1 MRLLLVLMI
10 VFAATAPGARAQEL
24 SETLSEVGEGYAR
37 GYLAPLMDAVG
48 ANFNA
53 GLVPAA
59 QIGTV
64 GGEFNVYVGLKVFGA
79 FVPESGTTFTT
90 TYTGNVPL
98 TRRLGNQS
106 ITLDVPAV
114 FTVEEAPT
122 FFGDSDPGAMV
133 VHAEQDTS
141 FYYLGLN
148 LPVSFDTTYTLEGI
162 GGLWSTT
169 VAPFVV
175 PEVVLG
181 TYLGTDLM
189 LRWVPEFSVESAGA
203 FHLMGIGVRH
213 RLNPYLPRLPFD
225 LALQAVW
232 QRAGADDDEGEP
244 MVRISTFAANLQI
257 GKRVGSLGL
266 YAALQ
271 SEQSSGEVRYR
282 YVPEADPLDEPLE
295 PVPVRFTMAGAN
307 KMRGVVGVD
316 LKLGVVHLNANA
328 GIGRVRT
335 VSIGLG
341 VGYR

>member
-1 MRLLLVLMI
+1 MRLLLVL
-10 VFAATAPGARAQEL
+10 AAVLAASAPGARAQEL

-59 QIGTV
+59 QFGSES
-64 GGEFNVYVGLKVFGA
+64 GEFNLYVGLKGFGA
-79 FVPESGTTFTT
+79 FVPESGTTFST
-90 TYTGNVPL
+90 TYVGNVPL

-106 ITLDVPAV
+106 ITLNVPAE

-133 VHAEQDTS
+133 VHAVQDTS
-141 FYYLGLN
+141 VSYLGLN
-148 LPVSFDTTYTLEGI
+148 LPMSVDTTYTLEGI
-162 GGLWSTT
+162 GGLWSTS

-175 PEVVLG
+175 PEVVVG

-203 FHLMGIGVRH
+203 FHLMGFGVRH
-213 RLNPYLPRLPFD
+213 RLNPYLPLLPFD
-225 LALQAVW
+225 VALQAMW

-244 MVRISTFAANLQI
+244 MVRISTFAANIQV
-257 GKRVGSLGL
+257 GKRVGPLGL

-282 YVPEADPLDEPLE
+282 YVPEADPLDDPLE
-295 PVPVRFTMAGAN
+295 PVPVRFTLAGAN
-307 KMRGVVGVD
+307 KMRGVVGLD

-328 GIGRVRT
+328 GIGQVRT
-335 VSIGLG
+335 VSVGLG